1 MMGWRPAEEFCVIKT
16 EIISGNALK
25 ITVPEKL
32 NADDFPKIAPQIDSV
47 IRQYGKIRLL
57 IDVSRFEGWE
67 NNAALENHTKFVK
80 THQQKVERV
89 AVIAGPKWQHWVIG
103 LIRLFLHP
111 EVKAYDKSDENEAL
125 RWIVG

>member
-1 MMGWRPAEEFCVIKT
+1 
-16 EIISGNALK
+16 LK

-32 NADDFPKIAPQIDSV
+32 NADDFPQIAPQIDSV

-57 IDVSRFEGWE
+57 IDACRFEGWE
-67 NNAALENHTKFVK
+67 NSAALESRTKF
-80 THQQKVERV
+80 VERV
-89 AVIAGPKWQHWVIG
+89 AVVVGPKWQHWVIG

-111 EVKAYDKSDENEAL
+111 EVEAFDKSDENEAL